1 MNLPFGAFE
10 GTTTVGSVPAVP
22 AGDRSAA
29 GSGEMR
35 EVGAWVVAVV
45 VVTGVLLF
53 ALEQALSPS
62 EATSPTAA
70 TRAVCFF
77 MEVRVALSR

>member
-1 MNLPFGAFE
+1 MGKPIDDRFLLRYRMLLDAEDHAF
-10 GTTTVGSVPAVP
+10 
-22 AGDRSAA
+22 D
-29 GSGEMR
+29 
-35 EVGAWVVAVV
+35 
-45 VVTGVLLF
+45 